1 MQVCARKEL
10 QRLKKDINELS
21 IKLVGDS
28 RINHLNER
36 GNDTIQARSDLD
48 FGVKFPTIQFYVIA
62 HNSKYN
68 HWIELKL
75 YQKTPEVFVYVKI
88 NFQLNRNSAKTC
100 NIGQNRL
107 YKFYYLLLFTCGLSI
122 WQSSFFYKDMTACFW
137 NLLVLQ
143 GSLIGCNIAFKCG
156 KDSLMF
162 QNLFLITIPYSSFLH
177 KKRKAGGVY

>member
-88 NFQLNRNSAKTC
+88 NFQLN
-100 NIGQNRL
+100 
-107 YKFYYLLLFTCGLSI
+107 
-122 WQSSFFYKDMTACFW
+122 
-137 NLLVLQ
+137 
-143 GSLIGCNIAFKCG
+143 
-156 KDSLMF
+156 
-162 QNLFLITIPYSSFLH
+162 
-177 KKRKAGGVY
+177 